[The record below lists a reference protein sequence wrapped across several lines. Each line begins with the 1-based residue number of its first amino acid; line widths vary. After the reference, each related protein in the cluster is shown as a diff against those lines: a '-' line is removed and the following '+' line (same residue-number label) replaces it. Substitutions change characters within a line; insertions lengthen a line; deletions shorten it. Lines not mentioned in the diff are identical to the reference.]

1 MPATTT
7 GLADVRGGGG
17 LFIGANMAESETNTI
32 TGDIIKQHR
41 ENTKKILAQ
50 KGLTRPERV
59 NFENQDLLLMFLEHD
74 HKKIRRLDGL
84 IEWMDWIQVNK
95 KFVVSLLGFLFV
107 VYHVAAASFYV
118 SGWRKPVLTFLGV
131 PTEFI
136 P

>member
-1 MPATTT
+1 
-7 GLADVRGGGG
+7 
-17 LFIGANMAESETNTI
+17 MAESETTI

-50 KGLTRPERV
+50 KGLSRADRV

-84 IEWMDWIQVNK
+84 IQWMDWYKVNK
-95 KFVVSLLGFLFV
+95 RFVFSMLGFLFV
-107 VYHVAAASFYV
+107 AYHVVASAFYV
-118 SGWRKPVLTFLGV
+118 SGWRKPILTFFGV
-131 PTEFI
+131 PPEFI